1 MTFSIFVL
9 TSIKDISNKNRPVF
23 KTLTIFYVNVWHS
36 VDIAEESVKILVSYS
51 KYVTKIK
58 E

>member
-23 KTLTIFYVNVWHS
+23 KTLTIMYVNVWHS
-36 VDIAEESVKILVSYS
+36 LDILEEILKNLVSYGQ
-51 KYVTKIK
+51 YVT
-58 E
+58 